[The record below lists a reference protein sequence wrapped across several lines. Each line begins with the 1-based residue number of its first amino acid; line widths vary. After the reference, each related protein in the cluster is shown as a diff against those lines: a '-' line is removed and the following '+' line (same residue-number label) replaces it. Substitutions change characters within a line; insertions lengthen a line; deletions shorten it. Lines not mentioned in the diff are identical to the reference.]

1 MERQRI
7 QLATLCLGALALLC
21 WVVMFLSGTDI
32 WHDLG
37 KPDFWHLQGPP
48 YHDLRAFAYAFYLL
62 LAGLLVHLIVT
73 ALDLLAARPVSA
85 EAPVAFGRHDETH
98 RAEL

>member
-1 MERQRI
+1 MARQWI

-37 KPDFWHLQGPP
+37 RPDFSNLQGPSS
-48 YHDLRAFAYAFYLL
+48 HDLRAFAYAFYLL
-62 LAGLLVHLIVT
+62 PVVLLVHLIVT
-73 ALDLLAARPVSA
+73 ALDLAAARL
-85 EAPVAFGRHDETH
+85 
-98 RAEL
+98 RARKGA